1 MRSIIFFSC
10 IILLGLLSAPAF
22 AATIEAP
29 KGLNHPGIKWGW
41 TITAEKYTFDV
52 TTVSN
57 YDMKNVTFNTANKEL
72 IFTGNSTHHGN
83 IAEIEIPSNL
93 IGGNLTVIQD
103 GKPLSPIIIPGTNSS
118 TIMLKF
124 NQTGLSTTSVMGTT
138 YLPEFSSVAPLV
150 MVLSTVMVLF
160 TLRLKKF

>member
-1 MRSIIFFSC
+1 MRTEIFLSC
-10 IILLGLLSAPAF
+10 VILLGILSTPAF
-22 AATIEAP
+22 AETIKAP
-29 KGLNHPGIKWGW
+29 KGLDHPGIRWDWNIK
-41 TITAEKYTFDV
+41 AESYTFDV

-57 YDMKNVTFNTANKEL
+57 YDMQNVTFNKATKEL
-72 IFTGNSTHHGN
+72 IFTGNSPHSGN
-83 IAEIEIPSNL
+83 IAEIEIPHNL
-93 IGGNLTVIQD
+93 IGGNLTIMQD
-103 GKPLSPIIIPGTNSS
+103 GKSLSPLIIPGTNSS